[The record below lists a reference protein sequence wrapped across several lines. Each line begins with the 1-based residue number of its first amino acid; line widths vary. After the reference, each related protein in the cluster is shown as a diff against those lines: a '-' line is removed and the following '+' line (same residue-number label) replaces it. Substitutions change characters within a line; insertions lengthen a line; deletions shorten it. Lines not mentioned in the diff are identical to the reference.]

1 MPIKGQP
8 QNVGYTKEQ
17 IDKIGNT
24 IIYLSQH
31 MGDLTKTKILK
42 TLFLLEEASI
52 KKTGQPFIGI
62 NFQLWKLGPVA
73 KDLFIDLS
81 SDESPIL
88 LQEYIE
94 KVPGDNKVFRAK
106 TSFNND
112 EFSVNDL
119 KLLDIIIEFVK
130 DKPAA
135 YLVKHTHGPKSLWRR
150 SALQYGVLEMLENEL
165 VNSTEFEVDFSLLFP
180 QPSYLSERFEDAKEN
195 FEFIKQLKG

>member
-1 MPIKGQP
+1 MSIKGQP
-8 QNVGYTKEQ
+8 RNVGYTKEQ

-31 MGDLTKTKILK
+31 IVDLTKTKILK

-62 NFQLWKLGPVA
+62 DFQLWKLGPVA

-88 LQEYIE
+88 LQEFIE
-94 KVPGDNKVFRAK
+94 KAPGDSKVFKAK

-112 EFSVNDL
+112 EFSVNDI

-135 YLVKHTHGPKSLWRR
+135 YLVKHTHGPKSLWRK
-150 SALQYGVLEMLENEL
+150 SALQYGVLELLENER
-165 VNSTEFEVDFSLLFP
+165 VNSTEFEIDFSLLFS